1 MWNFAGRDK
10 ACGKWFSRL
19 IQYLPL
25 GLVRRR
31 KTKAMPAMN
40 YDSRIET
47 QADAGDAAAINP
59 LLESTE
65 EDRSSRKRLLIIA
78 GAVLVALIAI
88 YWLMHRSD
96 APTEKKDEAPL
107 VSVISPGRATVEGQ
121 INASGSLAARRELPV
136 GVPGEGGQVVSV
148 LVEPG
153 QWVGAGQVLAVIDR
167 SVQVQQQASQAAQIQ
182 VARANA
188 ALAQANLDR
197 ALRLVDKGFVSKAD
211 VDRLRATR
219 DAAYAQTRVAGAQL
233 GVLQAQTRRL
243 NVVAPAAG
251 LVLER
256 KVEPGQVVSGG
267 SGVLFRLAKGGEI
280 EMKALLGEVDLAKV
294 SQGISASVTP
304 VGAATS
310 FTGQVW
316 QVSPVVDPVTRQGT
330 ARIALSYAPELR
342 PGGFA
347 NAVIKAGSVVAPLL
361 PDSAVLSDAKGS
373 YVYVVGPDNK
383 VQRRDVTTG
392 MITDQGTV
400 ISAGLSGNERIVAR
414 SGAFLAQGQAV
425 KPQLAKS
432 Q

>member
-1 MWNFAGRDK
+1 
-10 ACGKWFSRL
+10 
-19 IQYLPL
+19 
-25 GLVRRR
+25 
-31 KTKAMPAMN
+31 MN

-47 QADAGDAAAINP
+47 QAAGDGTATDVVNP
-59 LLESTE
+59 LLEPDE
-65 EDRSSRKRLLIIA
+65 EDQASRKRLWIIA
-78 GAVLVALIAI
+78 GVVLVALVAI
-88 YWLMHRSD
+88 YWLSHRGAGD
-96 APTEKKDEAPL
+96 AGADAKAQVPL
-107 VSVISPGRATVEGQ
+107 VSVISPGSATIQGE

-167 SVQVQQQASQAAQIQ
+167 SVQVQQQASQSAQIQ

-197 ALRLVDKGFVSKAD
+197 ALKLVDKGFVSKAD

-219 DAAYAQTRVAGAQL
+219 DAAAAQVQVAGAQL

-267 SGVLFRLAKGGEI
+267 SGVLFRLAKGGEM

-294 SQGISASVTP
+294 SQGVSAAVTP
-304 VGAATS
+304 VGGATS

-330 ARIALSYAPELR
+330 ARIALAYAPDLR

-347 NAVIKAGSVVAPLL
+347 NAVIKAGTVVAPML
-361 PDSAVLSDAKGS
+361 PDSAILSDARGS
-373 YVYVVGPDNK
+373 YVYVVGKGNK
-383 VQRRDVTTG
+383 VERRDVKTG
-392 MITDQGTV
+392 LITGNGTAV
-400 ISAGLSGNERIVAR
+400 VGGLTGNERIVAR
-414 SGAFLAQGQAV
+414 SGAFLAPGQEI
-425 KPQLAKS
+425 KPQLVAK
-432 Q
+432 